1 MAAAN
6 KILKNFVLFVDG
18 GGQAGNVESIQL
30 PGLETI
36 KEDFRAGGM
45 DGSIALDMGLSPIE
59 CTFTLTGWDELSLA
73 SWGLGEGYL
82 VPVIARGAL
91 ESTNG
96 GVKSLVAYMR
106 GTIRSV
112 VPAEFQPGQK
122 AGLVFTMDVREYKL
136 DIAGKVIYDIDIV
149 NSKRVVLGV
158 DRNAAI
164 NNALGVGSG
173 SVLSD
178 LSQASGIVRQAN
190 RIGQA
195 LGL

>member
-1 MAAAN
+1 MPAAN

-18 GGQAGNVESIQL
+18 GGQAGNVESVQL

-73 SWGLGEGYL
+73 TWGLGEGYL
-82 VPVIARGAL
+82 VPVIVRGAL

-96 GVKSLVAYMR
+96 SVRPLVAYMR
-106 GTIRSV
+106 GTIRSM
-112 VPAEFQPGQK
+112 VPGEFKPGEK
-122 AGLVFTMDVREYKL
+122 ASLVFTMDVREYKL

-164 NNALGVGSG
+164 NNALGIGSG

-178 LSQASGIVRQAN
+178 LAQASGIVRQLN
-190 RIGQA
+190 RVGQA